1 MKGNRT
7 KNATRNMVFGLLLK
21 LYHLLVPFLM
31 RTAMIYLLGVQYL
44 GLNGLFTS
52 ILQVLNLAELGVG
65 SAMTFSMYK
74 PIAENDEVTICAL
87 MRLYKVY
94 YRVIGIIILTI
105 GLCLLPF
112 IPNLISGDIPANIN
126 IYVLYVMNLMA
137 TVLTYWLYAYK
148 NCILTAHQRSD
159 VANKVQLITDTIMYG
174 TQIFVLAVFHNYYL
188 YVLANLA
195 TRALTNIIIAKAAD
209 RMYPQFQARGNLP
222 KESVDKI
229 NRRIKDLFTSK
240 LGLVVNENLDTVIVS
255 AFLGLTTLAIY
266 QNYFY
271 MVKAVIGIM
280 KTVLYSCM
288 AGIGNSLV
296 VETKEHNYANFKK
309 FTFIVCWLSGVCFA
323 CFVCLYQPFMEL
335 WMGADL
341 MLDFSYVI
349 LFSVYFFIYEIF
361 TVINIYK
368 DAAGIW
374 HEDRFRP
381 LICAV
386 ANLFL
391 NLALIRYIG
400 LYAVLLSTVLSL
412 LVIGIPWLIHN
423 VFSLIFDTKLI
434 KEFVWILCKSVVMTV
449 IACGVT
455 YFVCTL
461 VPFDAYIELFAKA
474 IVCAIVPNVVF
485 LIIYGRST
493 EFADMLVIA
502 NRMTGGKVK
511 PLRKYIEKFN

>member
-52 ILQVLNLAELGVG
+52 VLQVLNLAELGVG

-87 MRLYKVY
+87 MRLYKIY
-94 YRVIGIIILTI
+94 YRIIGIVILSM

-112 IPNLISGDIPANIN
+112 IPNLIASDVPADIN

-137 TVLTYWLYAYK
+137 TVLTYWLFAYK
-148 NCILTAHQRSD
+148 NCILSAHQRSD
-159 VANKVQLITDTIMYG
+159 ISSKVHFVTDTIMYV
-174 TQIFVLAVFHNYYL
+174 TQISVLAIFHNYYL
-188 YVLANLA
+188 YVMANLV
-195 TRALTNIIIAKAAD
+195 TRALTNIIISRVAD
-209 RMYPQFQARGNLP
+209 RMYPQFQAKGKLP
-222 KESVDKI
+222 KENVDKI
-229 NRRIKDLFTSK
+229 NQRIKDLFTSK
-240 LGLVVNENLDTVIVS
+240 LGVVVNENLDTVIVS

-271 MVKAVIGIM
+271 MVKAVIGVM

-335 WMGADL
+335 WMGKEL
-341 MLDFSYVI
+341 MLDFSYVL
-349 LFSVYFFIYEIF
+349 LFSIYFFIYEIF

-381 LICAV
+381 LICAI
-386 ANLFL
+386 ANLIM
-391 NLALIRYIG
+391 NLALIKFIG

-423 VFSLIFDTKLI
+423 VFSFIFDTKQI
-434 KEFVWILCKSVVMTV
+434 KEYVWILCKSVVMTG
-449 IACGVT
+449 IACAVT
-455 YFVCTL
+455 YFVCEF
-461 VPFDAYIELFAKA
+461 VPFDAYIELFVKLV
-474 IVCAIVPNVVF
+474 ICGIVPNIVF
-485 LIIYGRST
+485 LCIYGRSDD
-493 EFADMLVIA
+493 FKGMLVIV
-502 NRMTGGKVK
+502 NRMTGGKIK
-511 PLRKYIEKFN
+511 PLKRYVTNV